1 MQARMRVG
9 PKVQGKENNSGS
21 KRDREEMWNPN
32 ALLFAGTKK
41 TKYDTDGVTMEVGGG
56 SVAAVH
62 QPRRMQ

>member
-1 MQARMRVG
+1 MQAGMRVG

-41 TKYDTDGVTMEVGGG
+41 TKYDTDGVMVGLQN
-56 SVAAVH
+56 VVL
-62 QPRRMQ
+62 